1 MTPLTAGLRY
11 AASIPDPVIAG
22 VKYRTS
28 SREEV
33 QISFNCVTIKLQ
45 ADSQVGARLGEN
57 PVSKQYVGHL
67 SSRDPLHPYLL
78 HEVLPQIGVRNN
90 RADFRVFSMKHSKV
104 YLYEECHS
112 RAQIVGKFF
121 VSGGHETAEAS
132 QRMRQE
138 FDNLELLRSY
148 GLAGYPHHVVR
159 PLGTN
164 AWLNSIL
171 VEEYAPG
178 VPLSA
183 FVSNAIRQ
191 GQSQALFEKL
201 TALAWFLATLHNRTS
216 NGHPVDFHQDCA
228 YLNRLV
234 RKLQTQQVIGAWDVD
249 ELHWL
254 RDRWREK
261 PRMWED
267 NQVLVHGDATPSN
280 LLFGRGLSVIAID
293 LERMKRADRTFDLG
307 RIAGE
312 LQHYF
317 LEAGGNKQAAEP
329 FIGHF
334 LWEYACHF
342 PDRHSAFRSITGRL
356 PFQMA
361 LTLLRIARNSWVSSF
376 QRGRLVEEAK
386 IILRTP

>member
-1 MTPLTAGLRY
+1 MP
-11 AASIPDPVIAG
+11 
-22 VKYRTS
+22 
-28 SREEV
+28 
-33 QISFNCVTIKLQ
+33 
-45 ADSQVGARLGEN
+45 
-57 PVSKQYVGHL
+57 KQYLGHL
-67 SSRDPLHPYLL
+67 SSQDPLHPYLVQD
-78 HEVLPQIGVRNN
+78 VLPQIGVRG
-90 RADFRVFSMKHSKV
+90 RAADFRVFSMKDGKV
-104 YLYEECHS
+104 YLYEERHS
-112 RAQIVGKFF
+112 CAQVVGKFF
-121 VSGGHETAEAS
+121 VSGGHHSADGM

-138 FDNLELLRSY
+138 FDNLELLRGY

-164 AWLNSIL
+164 SWLNSIL

-183 FVSNAIRQ
+183 FVNDAIHQ
-191 GQSQALFEKL
+191 GHSQPLFEKL
-201 TALAWFLATLHNRTS
+201 TALAYFLATLHNRTA
-216 NGHPVDFHQDCA
+216 NGQGVDFHQDCA
-228 YLNRLV
+228 YLDRLV
-234 RKLQTQQVIGAWDVD
+234 RKLQNQKVIGAWDAD
-249 ELHWL
+249 EFYWL

-293 LERMKRADRTFDLG
+293 LERMKRADRAFDLG

-312 LQHYF
+312 LQHHF
-317 LEAGGNKQAAEP
+317 LQAAGNKHGAEP

-342 PDRHSAFRSITGRL
+342 PDRARAFRSITGRL

-361 LTLLRIARNSWVSSF
+361 LTLLRIARNSWVSVS

>member
-1 MTPLTAGLRY
+1 M
-11 AASIPDPVIAG
+11 
-22 VKYRTS
+22 
-28 SREEV
+28 
-33 QISFNCVTIKLQ
+33 
-45 ADSQVGARLGEN
+45 
-57 PVSKQYVGHL
+57 SKQYVGHL
-67 SSRDPLHPYLL
+67 SSRDPLHPYLV
-78 HEVLPQIGVRNN
+78 HDVLPQIGVHSSS
-90 RADFRVFSMKHSKV
+90 AEFRVFSMKHSKV
-104 YLYEECHS
+104 YLYEDRHS
-112 RAQIVGKFF
+112 HAQVVGKFF
-121 VSGGHETAEAS
+121 VSNRRPTDEAA
-132 QRMRQE
+132 QRMRTE
-138 FDNLELLRSY
+138 FENLQLLRSY

-171 VEEYAPG
+171 VEEYTAG

-183 FVSNAIRQ
+183 YVNDAIYQ
-191 GQSQALFEKL
+191 GQSRSLYQKL
-201 TALAWFLATLHNRTS
+201 TALAYFLATLHNRTA
-216 NGHPVDFHQDCA
+216 NGHGVDFHQDCA
-228 YLNRLV
+228 YLDRLV
-234 RKLQTQQVIGAWDVD
+234 RKLRTKHVIGAWDAD
-249 ELHWL
+249 ELYWL

-307 RIAGE
+307 RICGE

-317 LEAGGNKQAAEP
+317 LLASGNKHAAEP

-342 PDRHSAFRSITGRL
+342 PDRYRAFRSITGRL

-361 LTLLRIARNSWVSSF
+361 LTLLRIARNSWVSAP

>member
-1 MTPLTAGLRY
+1 VP
-11 AASIPDPVIAG
+11 
-22 VKYRTS
+22 
-28 SREEV
+28 
-33 QISFNCVTIKLQ
+33 
-45 ADSQVGARLGEN
+45 
-57 PVSKQYVGHL
+57 KQYLGHL
-67 SSRDPLHPYLL
+67 SSQDPLHPYLVQD
-78 HEVLPQIGVRNN
+78 VLPQIGVRG
-90 RADFRVFSMKHSKV
+90 RAADFRVFSMKDGKV
-104 YLYEECHS
+104 YLYEERHS
-112 RAQIVGKFF
+112 CAQVVGKFF
-121 VSGGHETAEAS
+121 VSGGHHSADGM

-138 FDNLELLRSY
+138 FDNLELLRGY

-164 AWLNSIL
+164 SWLNSIL

-183 FVSNAIRQ
+183 FVNDAIHQ
-191 GQSQALFEKL
+191 GHSQPLFEKL
-201 TALAWFLATLHNRTS
+201 TALAYFLATLHNRTA
-216 NGHPVDFHQDCA
+216 NGQGVDFHQDCA
-228 YLNRLV
+228 YLDRLV
-234 RKLQTQQVIGAWDVD
+234 RKLQNQKVIGAWDAD
-249 ELHWL
+249 EFYWL

-293 LERMKRADRTFDLG
+293 LERMKRADRAFDLG

-312 LQHYF
+312 LQHHF
-317 LEAGGNKQAAEP
+317 LQAAGNKHGAEP

-342 PDRHSAFRSITGRL
+342 PDRARAFRSITGRL

-361 LTLLRIARNSWVSSF
+361 LTLLRIARNSWVSVS